1 MQTTGSSEDQDR
13 LFFWGDEEK
22 ENASGDKVLFSIPAP
37 LIGPIPVN
45 KLMFV
50 VVAILMILFACG
62 ISETIIPGLTN
73 EDLSIFKP

>member
-1 MQTTGSSEDQDR
+1 MQTTGSSNDEDR
-13 LFFWGDEEK
+13 LYFWDDEEK
-22 ENASGDKVLFSIPAP
+22 ENATGDKVLFNIPAP

-62 ISETIIPGLTN
+62 FSEIILPALTN